1 MRFWILHAGCCVF
14 SVEMMPW
21 VHLRS
26 VFPIS
31 RTRVRAILLEVLMIA
46 LCAMLC
52 GAEGCIDMEA
62 FGKATERFL
71 KRFLTLPHGI
81 PSHDR
86 CAPAIRC

>member
-1 MRFWILHAGCCVF
+1 
-14 SVEMMPW
+14 
-21 VHLRS
+21 
-26 VFPIS
+26 
-31 RTRVRAILLEVLMIA
+31 MIA